1 MDVSEAT
8 GAIAV
13 GGKTND
19 PSLIGSSSIGTYY
32 PFLLF
37 YEPEKLSRKW
47 EKYANLPTSDV
58 ISMGFNPN
66 GNELFAFFQINCVTI
81 TDCRNVIMLLQS
93 FDGKVLFQRRFTDE
107 YQIKNYVG
115 NYAYL
120 DSNRRIV

>member
-1 MDVSEAT
+1 MDVSGAT

-19 PSLIGSSSIGTYY
+19 PSLIGSSSIGMYY

-37 YEPEKLSRKW
+37 YEPERLSRKW
-47 EKYANLPTSDV
+47 ENYADLPTSDV
-58 ISMGFNPN
+58 ISMGFSPN
-66 GNELFAFFQINCVTI
+66 GDELFAFFQINCATI
-81 TDCRNVIMLLQS
+81 ADCRNVMMLLQS
-93 FDGKVLFQRRFTDE
+93 IDGNALFQRRFTNKN
-107 YQIKNYVG
+107 QIKNYVG